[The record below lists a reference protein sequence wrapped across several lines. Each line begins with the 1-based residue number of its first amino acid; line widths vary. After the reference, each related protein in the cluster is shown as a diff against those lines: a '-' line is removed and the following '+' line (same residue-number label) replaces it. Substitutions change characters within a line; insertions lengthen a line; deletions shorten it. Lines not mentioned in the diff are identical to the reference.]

1 LTAAPPAVETAL
13 ASFAGGR
20 PVERL
25 ESMPGNAGFS
35 YGFEIEGERF
45 VLRVPPPGA
54 RAEGPA
60 DVLRQAHLLRLLA
73 TTSVPVPAVLGEGAA
88 AEPWFVVE
96 RLAARTIRPTGGS
109 TGFEPTTAHELALAT
124 VDALVSLHAVEPPAW
139 LVADAPTVAE
149 AIARWD
155 GLAAR
160 AADPALLHDA
170 DVLRGR
176 LLATAPA
183 APRLGLVHGDFQW
196 GNVLAGTDGRP
207 RVAAVI
213 DWELAHV
220 GPVLDDL
227 GWLCLFS
234 DAGWWE
240 GDAMPIPD
248 GVPAPAALIERY
260 GVDPEAVTWHLAL
273 AAYAFAVV
281 IGFNLM
287 LHRRGKRVDPYWE
300 ELGPSAP
307 RMISRAL
314 ELLA

>member
-1 LTAAPPAVETAL
+1 MTALPPAVEAAL
-13 ASFAGGR
+13 ASFAAGR
-20 PVERL
+20 PVGEV
-25 ESMPGNAGFS
+25 EPMPGNAGFS
-35 YGFEIEGERF
+35 YGFEVEGERF

-54 RAEGPA
+54 RTEGPA
-60 DVLRQAHLLRLLA
+60 DVLRQARLLRLLA
-73 TTSVPVPAVLGEGAA
+73 TTPVPVPAVLGEGPAA
-88 AEPWFVVE
+88 APWFVVE

-109 TGFEPTTAHELALAT
+109 AGFEPAAARELALAT
-124 VDALVSLHAVEPPAW
+124 VDALASLHAVEPPGW
-139 LVADAPTVAE
+139 LAAGALTVAE
-149 AIARWD
+149 SIARWE
-155 GLAAR
+155 GLARR
-160 AADPALLHDA
+160 AADPALMSGA
-170 DVLRGR
+170 DELRRR

-183 APRLGLVHGDFQW
+183 DPRRGLVHGDFQW
-196 GNVLAGTDGRP
+196 GNVLAADGEAP
-207 RVAAVI
+207 RLAAVI
-213 DWELAHV
+213 DWELARV

-240 GDAMPIPD
+240 GGAMTIPA
-248 GVPAPAALIERY
+248 GVPAPVELIDRY
-260 GVDPEAVTWHLAL
+260 GCDPAGVDWHLAL

-314 ELLA
+314 GLLA